1 MWFKSL
7 WRLLASFVVSQ
18 GRMLGT
24 APLGGWK
31 VPYDGPVDTNF
42 AISVDR
48 RIALSTD
55 CCGE

>member
-1 MWFKSL
+1 MTQLFAVTWAML
-7 WRLLASFVVSQ
+7 IGR

-42 AISVDR
+42 TISVDR
-48 RIALSTD
+48 CTRSLH
-55 CCGE
+55 CGGA